1 MRSKAI
7 AKSDT
12 IDAAKLEKLKLESE
26 FYSINTK
33 LSFSKLFAYC
43 YCYIGIL
50 TGPYF
55 KYRTYNDWIN
65 FKYVNSIDHT
75 RLMFKRGNTL
85 PFIAIGYLAGYDLTG
100 NVDGNVLLGGFGGN
114 AGGLDISTASN
125 TLTLSNGAGTVRLH
139 YTANGNFVTKIHS
152 SSTTLW
158 ANGFLEIFATSNTS
172 LTFRYRGSD
181 GSTRSAS
188 LTLS

>member
-1 MRSKAI
+1 MTLTFFIFNWQAVGVAFEVHDSYMRSKAI

-12 IDAAKLEKLKLESE
+12 IDVAKLEKLKLESE

-55 KYRTYNDWIN
+55 KFRTYNDWIN

-85 PFIAIGYLAGYDLTG
+85 PFIAIGYLA
-100 NVDGNVLLGGFGGN
+100 
-114 AGGLDISTASN
+114 
-125 TLTLSNGAGTVRLH
+125 LSQIVSFKVNK
-139 YTANGNFVTKIHS
+139 N
-152 SSTTLW
+152 
-158 ANGFLEIFATSNTS
+158 
-172 LTFRYRGSD
+172 
-181 GSTRSAS
+181 
-188 LTLS
+188 